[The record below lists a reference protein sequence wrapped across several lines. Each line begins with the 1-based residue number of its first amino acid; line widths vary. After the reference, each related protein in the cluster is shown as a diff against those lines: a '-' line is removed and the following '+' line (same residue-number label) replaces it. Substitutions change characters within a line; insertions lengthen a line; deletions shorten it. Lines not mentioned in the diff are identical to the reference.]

1 MTSRGFWDGSCTDK
15 VCGAG
20 ITISFF
26 IQGLRSVIR
35 YNKCVPVKD
44 SNSLDAE
51 LGTLCHQNLDA
62 EMREVV
68 LRSLILNYI
77 QL

>member
-26 IQGLRSVIR
+26 IQGLAWVIR

-51 LGTLCHQNLDA
+51 LGRCVTKSWMQKCGK
-62 EMREVV
+62 
-68 LRSLILNYI
+68 SS
-77 QL
+77 